1 MTLFRIAKHE
11 FANDISGYGAML
23 FGGRWNPKGLPALYT
38 SSFRSLALLETIVN
52 IGRINTEICNQ
63 LSLIEIE
70 IESKAILE
78 LSAEKLKKNW
88 FWDYQYT
95 QKTGSEFLIENNFL
109 MLKIPSVIIHQE
121 YNVIINPKHQDFKK
135 IKIKKI
141 QDFPLDSRFVT
152 Q

>member
-23 FGGRWNPKGLPALYT
+23 YGGRWNPKGLAALYT

-52 IGRINTEICNQ
+52 IGRIKPELCNQ
-63 LSLIEIE
+63 FSIIELE

-78 LSAEKLKKNW
+78 INSEKLKKNW

-95 QKTGSEFLIENNFL
+95 QKTGKEFLIENDFL

-121 YNVIINPKHQDFKK
+121 HNVILNPKHQDFKK

-141 QDFPLDSRFVT
+141 QNFPLDSRFIS